1 MAKKAKKTRKPLKKA
16 KKLQP
21 TKPLM
26 KGLGNFAPI
35 DSHLA

>member
-1 MAKKAKKTRKPLKKA
+1 MAKKTLKKA

-26 KGLGNFAPI
+26 ATLKA
-35 DSHLA
+35 H